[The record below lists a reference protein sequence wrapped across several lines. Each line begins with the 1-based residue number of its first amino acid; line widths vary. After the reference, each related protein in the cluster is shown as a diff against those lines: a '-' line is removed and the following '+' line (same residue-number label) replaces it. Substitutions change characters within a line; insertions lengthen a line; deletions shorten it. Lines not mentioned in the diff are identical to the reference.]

1 MALAKLL
8 SHYYTSLVGVEGPKP
23 LKAYDTILL
32 AWAHWRIKMSLNT
45 YLGCIIGGC
54 QLESYEQTLAARCQR
69 LMLVPLTPATF

>member
-1 MALAKLL
+1 LLFSPTLILGGGRARLIRVRMALAKLL

-45 YLGCIIGGC
+45 YLGCIIGLPIGK
-54 QLESYEQTLAARCQR
+54 L
-69 LMLVPLTPATF
+69 